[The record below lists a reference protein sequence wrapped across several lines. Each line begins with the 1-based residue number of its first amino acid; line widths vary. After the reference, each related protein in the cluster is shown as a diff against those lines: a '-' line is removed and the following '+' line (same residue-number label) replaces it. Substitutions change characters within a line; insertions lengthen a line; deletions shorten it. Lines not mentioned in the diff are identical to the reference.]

1 MLQLEVF
8 IEVLILF
15 HGIPFYIILNA
26 EKTLI
31 VINSDKIEKNEM
43 GGTCGTYGGRER
55 CAQGFGGET

>member
-8 IEVLILF
+8 IKVLILF
-15 HGIPFYIILNA
+15 HGIPFYIILNV

-43 GGTCGTYGGRER
+43 GEACGTYGGRER